1 MALYF
6 YRALSKQGKKISGYI
21 DASSPTHAKEQLSHQ
36 GLYPIDII
44 SAQQREASGWWRS
57 LFSKKLSTKDRIL
70 FTKQL
75 AVLLKAGIPLL
86 QALELLVEQ
95 FTGATRSMLI
105 AIKDEVKQGTSLAQA
120 LKEYPK
126 NFDQIYVQLVR
137 AGEASGKLELVL
149 DRLAIYLERK
159 EETRKRIKGALMQPA
174 IQLSIAVL
182 VTAGLLIWVV
192 PSMVETLTDMDVQLP
207 LVTRIATALSYGVA
221 HYSWLILMVVLVPT
235 VFVLYW
241 RSTPKGAYT
250 IDVIKLKIPI
260 LGYFVRMN
268 AVVQFCNTFGML
280 LQAGVNLAEA
290 LDIVVNII
298 DNRVLTETL
307 KEARDKIIKQGKIA
321 QYLKQTGLFPPIAIY
336 LINTGE
342 QTGQLDQMLLTI
354 GANYQEELT
363 EWTDALTAALNPI
376 LLIGMA
382 IIVGFIILA
391 VVTPMLEMGQNLT
404 T

>member
-21 DASSPTHAKEQLSHQ
+21 DASSPMHAKEQLSHQ

-57 LFSKKLSTKDRIL
+57 LFAKKLSVKDRIL
-70 FTKQL
+70 FTRQL

-86 QALELLVEQ
+86 QSLELLVEQ
-95 FTGATRSMLI
+95 FSGAMRSMLI
-105 AIKDEVKQGTSLAQA
+105 AIKDEVKQGTSLANA

-149 DRLAIYLERK
+149 DRLAVYLERK
-159 EETRKRIKGALMQPA
+159 EETRKRIRAALMQPA
-174 IQLSIAVL
+174 IQLGIAVL

-207 LVTRIATALSYGVA
+207 LVTRIATAVSYGAV
-221 HYSWLILMVVLVPT
+221 HYWWLILMLVLTPT
-235 VFVLYW
+235 LFILYW

-268 AVVQFCNTFGML
+268 AVVQFCNTFGL
-280 LQAGVNLAEA
+280 LLESGVNLAEA

-354 GANYQEELT
+354 GGNYQEELT